1 MYKMTIITQEEDFVN
16 YNAIKRISSFTV
28 DISESEDEEKNV
40 YILLA
45 FENNS
50 SVTTDDIEE
59 NANAID
65 GVIHLGVYGYR
76 DELNSVIASLTEALK
91 HNEPVFV
98 MPQPAIS
105 QQ

>member
-65 GVIHLGVYGYR
+65 GVIHLGVYGNR
-76 DELNSVIASLTEALK
+76 EELDSVIASLTEALK
-91 HNEPVFV
+91 RNEPVFV
-98 MPQPAIS
+98 MPQPTK
-105 QQ
+105 

>member
-1 MYKMTIITQEEDFVN
+1 MTIITQEEDFVN

-59 NANAID
+59 NANAIN
-65 GVIHLGVYGYR
+65 GVIHLGVYRRCFERRFKSIAFKANKTRKYQIR
-76 DELNSVIASLTEALK
+76 HNS
-91 HNEPVFV
+91 
-98 MPQPAIS
+98 
-105 QQ
+105 